1 MFLDM
6 SDFDI
11 LWTTRER
18 TDSNIEEAV
27 HVSGFHS
34 F

>member
-11 LWTTRER
+11 LWTMNKRG
-18 TDSNIEEAV
+18 DSRIVETMC
-27 HVSGFHS
+27 
-34 F
+34 